1 MNKPYLDY
9 LRLATWDT
17 AQYASLLAKLYAKDV
32 YKPAKWLQYRGKRSV
47 DGSIFHGMGIQ
58 GRGENER
65 RHTVVE
71 FSGSESHVWRK
82 ECASWS
88 TFYCTRLDVQ
98 VTIEEPAGHDAER
111 LYKKLH
117 RKTKSIII
125 SPGVCTVYV
134 GSRRSDLFTR
144 IYEKP
149 INNKRYLRCEFEL
162 KGKYS
167 KAAWMSYQQSDTTI
181 AQIFATCHERA
192 KIPSPW
198 REWFTVDADAYPNLL
213 KLEETE
219 NLRARLAYLHDTET
233 ALERMF
239 MEHDTRGAV
248 NGMIER
254 LEMMRQSTRD

>member
-9 LRLATWDT
+9 LRLATWNT
-17 AQYASLLAKLYAKDV
+17 AQYASLLAKLYEKDV
-32 YKPAKWLQYRGKRSV
+32 YAPSKWLQYRGKRSA
-47 DGSIFHGMGIQ
+47 DGHIFHGMGSQ
-58 GRGENER
+58 GRGSLER
-65 RHTVVE
+65 RHAIIH

-82 ECASWS
+82 ECRDWD

-98 VTIEEPAGHDAER
+98 VTIDEPEEHDAER

-117 RKTKSIII
+117 RKAKSIII
-125 SPGVCTVYV
+125 SPGACTVYV

-149 INNKRYLRCEFEL
+149 VNGKRYLRCEFEL

-167 KAAWMSYQQSDTTI
+167 KAAWLSYQEKATTVS
-181 AQIFATCHERA
+181 QIFATCHERA

-198 REWFTVDADAYPNLL
+198 REWFTVDSDACPNLL
-213 KLEETE
+213 RSEASQD
-219 NLRARLAYLHDTET
+219 LRAKLAYLLDTET

-239 MEHDTRGAV
+239 MSHETRGAV
-248 NGMIER
+248 DCLIER
-254 LEMMRQSTRD
+254 LELMRQTTLD